1 MIRGCLLCS
10 KASSTQPR
18 NASAS
23 VPKPIRRRANTV
35 KAASRIQV

>member
-1 MIRGCLLCS
+1 MIRGRPLCS
-10 KASSTQPR
+10 KASMTQPR

-35 KAASRIQV
+35 KAASRIHV